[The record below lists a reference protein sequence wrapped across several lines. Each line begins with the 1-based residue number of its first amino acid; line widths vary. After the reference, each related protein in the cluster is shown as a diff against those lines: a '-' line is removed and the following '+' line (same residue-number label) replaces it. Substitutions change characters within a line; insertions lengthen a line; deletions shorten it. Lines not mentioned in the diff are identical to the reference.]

1 MPYTKKSN
9 KKSVYVYFEKFVH
22 FIQKL
27 EISVAWKFQLLRNL
41 RYLGINNFIQ
51 SYEYFKKYFEYEKNI
66 KSALVKNE
74 QKYLNGKM

>member
-1 MPYTKKSN
+1 MSYTKRSN
-9 KKSVYVYFEKFVH
+9 KKSVYVYFEKFGH

-51 SYEYFKKYFEYEKNI
+51 SYGYFKKYFEYEK
-66 KSALVKNE
+66 KN
-74 QKYLNGKM
+74 QVSTC